1 MIPRMS
7 YLHLALVEEVFQL
20 FEYAPASGIASA
32 LSGSAVT
39 IREEPPDDDD
49 SPTSN
54 ELTSDKDTQ
63 DGGIGTLNK
72 SDTGTETTHPMLQ
85 EAKSEIIG
93 KQANYPT
100 CWFEDE
106 ATGEP
111 LRWHLFVGVLY
122 DSMKGRAILH
132 HSSKIGF
139 SSEAVPPYLLPWK
152 LRVHF
157 TAYPTELLPFDVGIQ
172 NTIIT
177 KRFERDANS
186 GENEIR
192 KDTCKDINN
201 NSQISSLIGGIFR
214 NSLKQALFMQ
224 YSSSKVAMSIAKK
237 SHEQMWNSILSTNF
251 TSYHEVNINLQVG
264 ITTSSVTEPCNATIS
279 SVSKD
284 PNSHVPEL
292 IPVRV
297 MLNSNP
303 PMQKPCRAFCE
314 KADNNE
320 QINDLGR
327 STEDQK
333 TLDTLVK
340 HLSSC
345 NIRPFTTLG
354 DILVSWLP
362 QYFEK
367 NSANEIVPRPSV
379 FYCIQGIQPRMSCP
393 ILDLWKSLCH
403 PDHFL
408 YVLVVTKV

>member
-1 MIPRMS
+1 MS
-7 YLHLALVEEVFQL
+7 YLHLALVEEVFEL
-20 FEYAPASGIASA
+20 FEYAPASGMASA
-32 LSGSAVT
+32 LSGNAVT
-39 IREEPPDDDD
+39 IREELPDDND

-54 ELTSDKDTQ
+54 GLTSDQDTR
-63 DGGIGTLNK
+63 DGGIGTLTKN
-72 SDTGTETTHPMLQ
+72 DTGKETNHSVLKET
-85 EAKSEIIG
+85 KSEITG
-93 KQANYPT
+93 KQSYYPT

-132 HSSKIGF
+132 QSSKIRF
-139 SSEAVPPYLLPWK
+139 SSESIPPYLLPWK

-157 TAYPTELLPFDVGIQ
+157 TAYPTTLLPFDVGTQ
-172 NTIIT
+172 NKILP
-177 KRFERDANS
+177 KRIESDANS
-186 GENEIR
+186 SENENR
-192 KDTCKDINN
+192 KNTCKDVNN

-237 SHEQMWNSILSTNF
+237 SHEKMWNSILSTNF

-264 ITTSSVTEPCNATIS
+264 ITTSSVSEPCNATIS

-284 PNSHVPEL
+284 PNSGVPEL

-297 MLNSNP
+297 MLNRNP

-314 KADNNE
+314 KDDNDE
-320 QINDLGR
+320 QVNYVGR
-327 STEDQK
+327 STDDEK

-340 HLSSC
+340 HLSSF
-345 NIRPFTTLG
+345 NSRQFTTLG
-354 DILVSWLP
+354 DVLVSWLP

-408 YVLVVTKV
+408 YVVVVTKV